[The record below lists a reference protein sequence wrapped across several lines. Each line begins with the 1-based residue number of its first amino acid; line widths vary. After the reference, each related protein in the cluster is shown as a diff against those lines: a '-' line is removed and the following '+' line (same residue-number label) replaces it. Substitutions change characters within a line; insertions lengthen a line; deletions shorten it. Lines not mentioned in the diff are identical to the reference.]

1 MEDIR
6 PNALDIAFNVLKIR
20 YAEYDRMIQMN
31 GCSLQPGDRINVF
44 INLESAFKN
53 VSMIPDLEN
62 HLMTQRNFEATIASD
77 ILNLAGH
84 YKRFFMG
91 NQVDTRVYLYQTD
104 FGSDHYNQL
113 KYNENYRSYFHC
125 KYTQN
130 PRFIYF
136 TDALREKS
144 LPLVKTCCE
153 FIPRVY
159 YISAKNIEGSVIP
172 YVIQQDDLKRNDH
185 RKNFIIGDDFYETQ
199 YGMLPG
205 FLNHYVKRFGVK
217 RPLIS
222 CNNREI
228 LAELLRIPV
237 QESEPIVKH
246 FETYAM
252 YTTMIS
258 CMGDKLRTIDSVA
271 GVGIKTLLKY
281 ISRAE
286 STNRIQENIT
296 NPNIISEIFPDDFRQ
311 KYTDNFYCSSI
322 PSIYEELTDA
332 EKLSLTSQRKDGIDM
347 QGLLQLNQSIFYHHP
362 LTLEA
367 LCN

>member
-20 YAEYDRMIQMN
+20 YAEYDRMIQME
-31 GCSLQPGDRINVF
+31 GCHLQPGDRINVF

-62 HLMTQRNFEATIASD
+62 HLMTQRNFEATIASN

-104 FGSDHYNQL
+104 FNSERYNQL

-172 YVIQQDDLKRNDH
+172 YAIQQDDKTRNDN

-228 LAELLRIPV
+228 LSELLRIPV
-237 QESEPIVKH
+237 NESEPITKH

-286 STNRIQENIT
+286 STNRIQEDIT

-311 KYTDNFYCSSI
+311 KYMDNFYCSSI

>member
-1 MEDIR
+1 MS
-6 PNALDIAFNVLKIR
+6 
-20 YAEYDRMIQMN
+20 Y
-31 GCSLQPGDRINVF
+31 
-44 INLESAFKN
+44 
-53 VSMIPDLEN
+53 
-62 HLMTQRNFEATIASD
+62 H
-77 ILNLAGH
+77 
-84 YKRFFMG
+84 
-91 NQVDTRVYLYQTD
+91 VDTTAQTD

-172 YVIQQDDLKRNDH
+172 YVIQQDDLKRNDR